1 VTHRAWG
8 FIIRGGLLM
17 PKKYY
22 ADAFFYNCPKCRR
35 QVIGKK
41 YYGLFELA
49 EMGAA
54 KAAGL
59 ITYKCTHNDCGA
71 PYPSDRL
78 LIHGDVLEV
87 SEQEALSNGLVF
99 SSKGSA

>member
-1 VTHRAWG
+1 MA
-8 FIIRGGLLM
+8 
-17 PKKYY
+17 KKFY

-35 QVIGKK
+35 RVIGKK

-59 ITYKCTHNDCGA
+59 ITYKCTYKDCGA
-71 PYPSDRL
+71 SYPSDRL
-78 LIHGDVLEV
+78 LTSGDVLEV
-87 SEQEALSNGLVF
+87 SEQLALSNGLVF
-99 SSKGSA
+99 NSQGDRHNSSNS